1 MNNSILV
8 GSGYFFSMY
17 PDFNS
22 KDIDKVQLID
32 TSDFENICQ
41 ITGNGECLFLV
52 KKHTNKQTYIDWAL
66 KSKMGMV
73 VGKFLVPEFCQEID
87 LTIDDLL
94 KLKPLLEK
102 LDDKHKYEEIIF
114 NSYVENN
121 SFKLTD
127 EQRELAYQSYKESRE
142 IE

>member
-1 MNNSILV
+1 MDNSILV
-8 GSGYFFSMY
+8 GSGYFFNMY

-22 KDIDKVQLID
+22 KDVDTVQLID
-32 TSDFENICQ
+32 TNDFENICQ
-41 ITGNGECLFLV
+41 ISGNGECLFLV

-66 KSKMGMV
+66 KSKLGMV

-87 LTIDDLL
+87 FTVDDLL

-114 NSYVENN
+114 NAYVENN
-121 SFKLTD
+121 SFTLTD
-127 EQRELAYQSYKESRE
+127 EQRGLAYQSYKESRE
-142 IE
+142 IK